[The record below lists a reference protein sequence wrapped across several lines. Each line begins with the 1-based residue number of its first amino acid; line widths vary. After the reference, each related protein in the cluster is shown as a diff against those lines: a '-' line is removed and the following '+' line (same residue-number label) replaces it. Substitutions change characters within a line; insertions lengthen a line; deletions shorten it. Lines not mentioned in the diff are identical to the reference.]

1 MKLFSARTGKDHFV
15 DSDKVRDWFSQV
27 TICGRELRG
36 SIPSKDA
43 VEKHGVTIVQRTGV
57 NCMNC
62 MTKAGLVKKNR
73 TTGTKSSPGVIG
85 YTQTTYEVVKPFR
98 RMEINRNLV
107 NYLPGDLITGE
118 AYDRARA
125 R

>member
-15 DSDKVRDWFSQV
+15 ASDKVRDWFSQV

-43 VEKHGVTIVQRTGV
+43 EDRGV

-62 MTKAGLVKKNR
+62 MTKAGLVKKNK

-85 YTQTTYEVVKPFR
+85 YTQTTYEVVKPFT

-107 NYLPGDLITGE
+107 SYIPGDLITGE
-118 AYDRARA
+118 AYDRARS
-125 R
+125 

>member
-15 DSDKVRDWFSQV
+15 DSDKVKDWFSQE

-36 SIPSKDA
+36 SIPSRDA
-43 VEKHGVTIVQRTGV
+43 EEHGVRTGV
-57 NCMNC
+57 RCMNC
-62 MTKAGLVKKNR
+62 MTKTGLVKKNK
-73 TTGTKSSPGVIG
+73 TTGSKSSPGIIG
-85 YTQTTYEVVKPFR
+85 YTQTTYKVLKPFT
-98 RMEINRNLV
+98 RMETNRKLV
-107 NYLPGDLITGE
+107 TYIPGDLITGE